1 MNQNKKII
9 FVNDIIQNYFKDMED
24 KKDKD
29 VVYSK
34 NVVEFITVANE
45 YCMFTEKAENYTKE
59 DIIHYMLKICPLL
72 YLKGALLP
80 ASNESEFEIT
90 ERYVNEEHWDTVYKA
105 LNKVLGKDD
114 IYFTLGFNDTGE
126 HTPVMASI
134 ADNLTDIYQDLK
146 DFLML
151 YQKGTHAAKEN
162 AVAECR
168 SLFEKHWGKR
178 LVNAH
183 CALHN
188 LVFKEERHDDFYESE
203 N

>member
-1 MNQNKKII
+1 
-9 FVNDIIQNYFKDMED
+9 MED

-34 NVVEFITVANE
+34 NVIEFITVANE
-45 YCMFTEKAENYTKE
+45 YCLFVEKAENYTKE
-59 DIIHYMLKICPLL
+59 DIIHYMLKICPLI
-72 YLKGALLP
+72 YLKGSLLP
-80 ASNESEFEIT
+80 ASETSDFEIT
-90 ERYVNEEHWDTVYKA
+90 ERYVNEEHWDLIYKS
-105 LNKVLGKDD
+105 LNKVFDKDD
-114 IYFTLGFNDTGE
+114 IYYTLGFNETGE

-134 ADNLTDIYQDLK
+134 SDNLTDIYQDMK

-168 SLFEKHWGKR
+168 TLFERHWGSR
-178 LVNAH
+178 LVNVH
-183 CALHN
+183 KALHN
-188 LVFKEERHDDFYESE
+188 LVYKEELPDESYESE